1 MQGPGAPAGA
11 RGSSCPVPADHPA
24 GVIVTG
30 VPGPL
35 WGRLDSLR
43 GSVEESLARLALTSY
58 LTMPSSL
65 TERLGNL
72 RRTRTRPATNRCII
86 FLHLPKTAG
95 ETLRRTLRWKY
106 GSEMLYLHTL
116 TEPAESLEE
125 VPLSKRQNARVLTGH
140 LYYGVHEY
148 IPQRCEYITLLRD
161 PVARVISFYYY
172 ILGRTDHYR
181 HKELVRSGMS
191 LEEFVRSSPER
202 GIENDQ
208 TRMLSG
214 RGAGEL
220 DAGNLGREALD
231 EAKRNLERFLVVG
244 LTERFDESFIMI
256 RRALGWKLPLY
267 LTKNVS
273 TRPKPASATAV
284 ELIRERNQ
292 LDLELYDYAR
302 GLFSAAVEQ
311 QGESL
316 RHEVAIF
323 KALNQVPNR
332 IRPHTPAHTPAPV
345 RHLLQRLPR

>member
-1 MQGPGAPAGA
+1 VILGASYAGHPHHVEHALCQPGDPTQRETPRDA
-11 RGSSCPVPADHPA
+11 
-24 GVIVTG
+24 T
-30 VPGPL
+30 
-35 WGRLDSLR
+35 RL
-43 GSVEESLARLALTSY
+43 VCLTV
-58 LTMPSSL
+58 PSSPA
-65 TERLGNL
+65 ERLRNL
-72 RRTRTRPATNRCII
+72 RRTGTRSVANRCII

-95 ETLRRTLRWKY
+95 ETLRRTLKWKY

-116 TEPAESLEE
+116 KEPAESLAE
-125 VPLSKRQNARVLTGH
+125 VPLSKRRNARVLTGH

-148 IPQRCEYITLLRD
+148 IPQRCEYITLLRE

-181 HKELVRSGMS
+181 HEELVRSGMN

-202 GIENDQ
+202 GFENDM

-231 EAKRNLERFLVVG
+231 DAKRNLEKFLVVG
-244 LTERFDESFIMI
+244 LTERFDESFILI
-256 RRALGWKLPLY
+256 RRALRWKLPLY

-273 TRPKPASATAV
+273 IRPKPASATAI
-284 ELIRERNQ
+284 ELIRERNR

-302 GLFSAAVEQ
+302 GLFSAAVDQ

-323 KALNQVPNR
+323 RALNQVPNW

-345 RHLLQRLPR
+345 RHLLRGLPR

>member
-1 MQGPGAPAGA
+1 
-11 RGSSCPVPADHPA
+11 VPTSRSYLH
-24 GVIVTG
+24 
-30 VPGPL
+30 PL
-35 WGRLDSLR
+35 WGGLDSLR
-43 GSVEESLARLALTSY
+43 GSVEESVAGVRPHQPS
-58 LTMPSSL
+58 TMPLSL
-65 TERLGNL
+65 TQRLGNL
-72 RRTRTRPATNRCII
+72 RRTNRPPGANRCII

-95 ETLRRTLRWKY
+95 ETLRRTLKWKY

-125 VPLSKRQNARVLTGH
+125 VPLSKRRDARVLTGH

-181 HKELVRSGMS
+181 HEELVRSGMS

-214 RGAGEL
+214 KGAGEL
-220 DAGNLGREALD
+220 DAGELGRDALD
-231 EAKRNLERFLVVG
+231 EAKRNLESFLVVG
-244 LTERFDESFIMI
+244 LTERFDESFILI

-267 LTKNVS
+267 VTKNVS
-273 TRPKPASATAV
+273 AGPKPASATAV

-292 LDLELYDYAR
+292 LDLELYEHAR
-302 GLFSAAVEQ
+302 ALFSAAVEQ

-345 RHLLQRLPR
+345 RDLLQRLPR

>member
-1 MQGPGAPAGA
+1 
-11 RGSSCPVPADHPA
+11 
-24 GVIVTG
+24 
-30 VPGPL
+30 
-35 WGRLDSLR
+35 
-43 GSVEESLARLALTSY
+43 
-58 LTMPSSL
+58 MPPSL

-72 RRTRTRPATNRCII
+72 RRTNTRAGTDRCII

-95 ETLRRTLRWKY
+95 ETLRRTLKWKY
-106 GSEMLYLHTL
+106 GPKMLYLHML
-116 TEPAESLEE
+116 TESAESLEK
-125 VPLSKRQNARVLTGH
+125 VPLIKRQNARVLTGH

-148 IPQRCEYITLLRD
+148 MPQRCEYITLLRD

-181 HKELVRSGMS
+181 HEELVRSGMS

-202 GIENDQ
+202 GVENDQ

-214 RGAGEL
+214 RGAGEI

-244 LTERFDESFIMI
+244 LTEQFDESFILI

-267 LTKNVS
+267 LTTNVS
-273 TRPKPASATAV
+273 THPKTASATAV

-292 LDLELYDYAR
+292 FDLELYDHAR
-302 GLFSAAVEQ
+302 GLFSAAVAQ

-316 RHEVAIF
+316 AHEVAIF
-323 KALNQVPNR
+323 KALNQVPNK
-332 IRPHTPAHTPAPV
+332 IRSHTPAHTPAPV

>member
-1 MQGPGAPAGA
+1 
-11 RGSSCPVPADHPA
+11 
-24 GVIVTG
+24 
-30 VPGPL
+30 
-35 WGRLDSLR
+35 
-43 GSVEESLARLALTSY
+43 
-58 LTMPSSL
+58 MPPSL

-72 RRTRTRPATNRCII
+72 RRTYTPPGTNRCII

-95 ETLRRTLRWKY
+95 ETLRRTLKWKY

-116 TEPAESLEE
+116 TEPAESLEQ
-125 VPLSKRQNARVLTGH
+125 VPLSKRRNARVLTGH

-148 IPQRCEYITLLRD
+148 IPQTCEYITLLRE

-181 HKELVRSGMS
+181 HEELVRSGMS

-220 DAGNLGREALD
+220 EAGILGREALD

-244 LTERFDESFIMI
+244 LTERFDESFVMI

-323 KALNQVPNR
+323 RALNQVPNR

-345 RHLLQRLPR
+345 RRLLQRLPR